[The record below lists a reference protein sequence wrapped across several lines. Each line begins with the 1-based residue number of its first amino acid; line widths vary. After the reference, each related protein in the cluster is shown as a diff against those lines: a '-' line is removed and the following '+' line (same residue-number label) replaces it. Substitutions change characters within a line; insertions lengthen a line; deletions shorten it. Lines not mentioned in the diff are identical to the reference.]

1 MTSTYLVVALA
12 TALITIA
19 AIVFHYEVAYRLGAI
34 TRWSGL
40 RPRLRILLLFFGLLI
55 AHVIEIWMFG
65 VGAWLLAEFGQNSGI
80 SEMQQP
86 GLLDFVYLSAAT
98 YTTVGYGDLSPG
110 GHLRFLFGTE
120 ALAGL
125 MLITW
130 SASLTFVEMQNH
142 WRDE

>member
-1 MTSTYLVVALA
+1 MALGYFIVALA
-12 TALITIA
+12 TALITVA
-19 AIVFHYEVAYRLGAI
+19 AIVFHYEAAYRLGAV
-34 TRWSGL
+34 TSWSTL
-40 RPRLRILLLFFGLLI
+40 RPRLRILVLFFGLLL
-55 AHVIEIWMFG
+55 AHVLEIWLFG
-65 VGAWLLAEFGQNSGI
+65 IGAWLLAGVGPGSGI
-80 SEMQQP
+80 SEMLHP
-86 GLLDFVYLSAAT
+86 GLLDYVYLSAAT

-130 SASLTFVEMQNH
+130 SASLTFLEMQNN